1 MVGNN
6 QYLKGT
12 KKYTVVD
19 MINSINLPTE
29 ALQGRYYIIVV
40 ILEIMFE
47 NVSVSWHLGGW
58 DEPANSSEI
67 NGHTFRATPSR
78 DTWGFE
84 FTGKIQQVR
93 YKLYASQKIWGQVT
107 FLLVGSKGWSYVTC
121 DGDHHVI
128 CKFKKLC
135 FYYLFKLMVISCVQ
149 WYP

>member
-1 MVGNN
+1 
-6 QYLKGT
+6 
-12 KKYTVVD
+12 

-58 DEPANSSEI
+58 DEPENSSEI

-93 YKLYASQKIWGQVT
+93 YILCVQKKFGVKLPSCYWVANDFQNQFMKLCGMPWWPSC
-107 FLLVGSKGWSYVTC
+107 LM
-121 DGDHHVI
+121 
-128 CKFKKLC
+128 CKFKKT
-135 FYYLFKLMVISCVQ
+135 LFLFLIQNDGHQQCTMVPIIVT
-149 WYP
+149 